1 MVAKQT
7 KRIDPEEAADM
18 LRAGSSVREV
28 AAHFNVSTQ
37 AVYLAIRQGRVPK
50 DAA

>member
-1 MVAKQT
+1 MVSKQ
-7 KRIDPEEAADM
+7 KRIDLAEAAEM
-18 LRAGSSVREV
+18 LKAGVSVREV

-37 AVYLAIRQGRVPK
+37 AVYLAIRQGRISD